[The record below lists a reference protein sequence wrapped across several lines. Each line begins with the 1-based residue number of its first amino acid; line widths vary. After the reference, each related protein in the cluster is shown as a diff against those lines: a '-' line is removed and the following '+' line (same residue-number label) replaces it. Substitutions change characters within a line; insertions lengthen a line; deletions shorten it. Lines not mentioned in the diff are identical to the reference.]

1 MRDDEAPPLIDAL
14 PDAERLLA
22 DLMVVLC
29 VKPGRTCAQSD
40 VMMAR
45 LRPGGIF
52 ELLTSSAW
60 ARALGYRPEELV
72 GKSLG
77 ELMALEKPAAGEIV
91 AALLDTSAVEPLDIP
106 LRCKDDRRKCFRF
119 HRRFDPHGQSIFVVA
134 DELPVTRDSA
144 AKRTR
149 RVDPH
154 G

>member
-1 MRDDEAPPLIDAL
+1 MRYEEAPLIDAM
-14 PDAERLLA
+14 PEAKRPLA

-29 VKPGRTCAQSD
+29 LKPGRTCAQSD

-52 ELLTSSAW
+52 ELLTSGAW
-60 ARALGYRPEELV
+60 TRALGYRPEELS

-77 ELMALEKPAAGEIV
+77 ELMPLEKPAAREIV
-91 AALLDTSAVEPLDIP
+91 AALLDTSAPEPLDVP

-134 DELPVTRDSA
+134 DELQ
-144 AKRTR
+144 
-149 RVDPH
+149 
-154 G
+154 

>member
-1 MRDDEAPPLIDAL
+1 VRHAITESGASPVIETL
-14 PDAERLLA
+14 PGAERMLA

-29 VKPGRTCAQSD
+29 LKPGRTAAQSD

-52 ELLTSSAW
+52 ELLTSGAW
-60 ARALGYRPEELV
+60 ARTLGYLPEELS

-77 ELMALEKPAAGEIV
+77 ELMPLEKPEAGAVV
-91 AALLDTSAVEPLDIP
+91 AALLDTSAVEPLDVT
-106 LRCKDDRRKCFRF
+106 LLCKDAARKCFRF

-134 DELPVTRDSA
+134 DELPATV
-144 AKRTR
+144 
-149 RVDPH
+149 